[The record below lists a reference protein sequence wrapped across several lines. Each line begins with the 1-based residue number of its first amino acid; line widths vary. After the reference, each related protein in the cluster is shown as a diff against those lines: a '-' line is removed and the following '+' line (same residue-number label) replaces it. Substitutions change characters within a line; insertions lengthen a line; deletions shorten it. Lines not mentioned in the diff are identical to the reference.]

1 MSGFIIV
8 SESRI
13 DLKYKRIQS
22 KNYIQ
27 GNLRQ
32 AYKILLDGNKC
43 IFHVRYLQKG
53 TWLTVIFKYIIGLLV
68 FRILGGRI
76 VFTLHNIGSH
86 NLDKRK
92 GNIVRLFVSSLAH
105 SIIVFD
111 EGMCRYMWNI
121 HKSKT
126 IVSSF
131 GYMSVEDLPI
141 DESSKCLNDFK
152 AWLELDT
159 KTPLALYSS
168 SAKLHVDIESMIS
181 QLSQYR
187 IIIVGLSNLDIPTD
201 HRLYIYNGQ
210 SYGITRYIL
219 KNIPQR
225 TIGVLGSCNISVPT
239 SLYLYLSYSLPLKLV
254 GINPIMKLIVE
265 KYKLSTD
272 NTPEE
277 RAMGVN
283 LFFQDNSWKRF
294 VNDHMTIF
302 CL

>member
-1 MSGFIIV
+1 MSRYIVV

-13 DLKYKRIQS
+13 DLKYKRIES

-32 AYKILLDGNKC
+32 AYKILFAGNKC

-53 TWLTVIFKYIIGLLV
+53 TWLTVIFKYIVGLLV
-68 FRILGGRI
+68 FRVLGGRI

-86 NLDKRK
+86 NLEKRK
-92 GNIVRLFVSSLAH
+92 GNLVRLYVSSLAH

-111 EGMCRYMWNI
+111 EGMLRYMWNI
-121 HKSKT
+121 HRRKT

-131 GYMSVEDLPI
+131 GYMSVEDLPN

-159 KTPLALYSS
+159 KTPLALYAS
-168 SAKLHVDIESMIS
+168 SAKLHVDIEFMLS

-187 IIIVGLSNLDIPTD
+187 VVIVGLSNLDIPND
-201 HRLYIYNGQ
+201 RSLYVYNGQ
-210 SYGITRYIL
+210 SYGITRYL
-219 KNIPQR
+219 LNNIPQR

-254 GINPIMKLIVE
+254 GTNPIMKLIVE
-265 KYKLSTD
+265 RYGLSSD

-277 RAMGVN
+277 RAIGVN

-294 VNDHMTIF
+294 MNDHMKIF
-302 CL
+302 C